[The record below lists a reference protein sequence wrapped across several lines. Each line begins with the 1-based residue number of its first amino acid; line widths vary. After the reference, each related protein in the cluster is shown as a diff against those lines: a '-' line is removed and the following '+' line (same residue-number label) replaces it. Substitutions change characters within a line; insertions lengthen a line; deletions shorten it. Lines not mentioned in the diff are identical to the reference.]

1 MKESKVAGSDCMQ
14 RGTVDFTEGSI
25 PGHLIRF
32 SVPMLLGNLLQ
43 ALYSTVDS
51 FWVGRYLG
59 PQALAAV
66 SASGPVIHAL
76 IAFVLGLTIAKMCI
90 RDSLKSLSK
99 HQNPS
104 CTQVL
109 SACRKRRALKGKSA
123 FSAAPEGKARL
134 YRLCL

>member
-51 FWVGRYLG
+51 FWVGRYWAPRLSL
-59 PQALAAV
+59 QYQQV
-66 SASGPVIHAL
+66 
-76 IAFVLGLTIAKMCI
+76 GL
-90 RDSLKSLSK
+90 
-99 HQNPS
+99 
-104 CTQVL
+104 
-109 SACRKRRALKGKSA
+109 
-123 FSAAPEGKARL
+123 
-134 YRLCL
+134 